1 MRVVEKHMARLPVV
15 PVSTENEVVKGIIES
30 IHARNVNVPN
40 LYLTI
45 ANAPRML
52 QAWIDLTWPLRNEG
66 TSPRSLRELVIMCV
80 AQAEQARYVWA
91 HHWDLAISAGIT
103 AEQLESLGNWR
114 SAELF
119 DQTQAAV
126 LAYAE
131 EVVGDS
137 GVSDGTFE
145 QIRKLFSP
153 GEIVELTLAATFYMN
168 LAHLA
173 RALQIDLEPKYAEHA
188 RRLPA

>member
-1 MRVVEKHMARLPVV
+1 MARLPVV
-15 PVSTENEVVKGIIES
+15 PESTDDEVVKGVIDR
-30 IHARNVNVPN
+30 IHARNVAVPN

-66 TSPRSLRELVIMCV
+66 ASPRSLRELVIMCV
-80 AQAEQARYVWA
+80 AQAKQAPYVWA
-91 HHWDLAISAGIT
+91 HHWDMAIAAGIT
-103 AEQLESLGNWR
+103 AEQLDSLGNWR
-114 SAELF
+114 SAALF
-119 DQTQAAV
+119 DQAQAAV

-137 GVSDGTFE
+137 GVSDGTFDE
-145 QIRKLFSP
+145 IRKLFSP

-188 RRLPA
+188 RRLPT